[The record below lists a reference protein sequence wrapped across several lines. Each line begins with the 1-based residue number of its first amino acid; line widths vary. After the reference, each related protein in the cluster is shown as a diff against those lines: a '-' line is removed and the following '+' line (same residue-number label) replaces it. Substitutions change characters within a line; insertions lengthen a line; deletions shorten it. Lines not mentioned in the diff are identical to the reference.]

1 MSAMNEDCFRKSDY
15 QSPPLLLFAFNMKIR
30 DTLCPSSLFCRAVER
45 EWESRVGLKR
55 QLVTGANSALS
66 LSLPDFFFFFG
77 RGGRV
82 CAQVKGAKTRLGFSR
97 DNGRHNGKRFTFL
110 PQSCPFLD
118 LLTFYILCPFR
129 YGLNP

>member
-15 QSPPLLLFAFNMKIR
+15 QNPPLLLFAFNMKIR

-66 LSLPDFFFFFG
+66 LSLPDFFFFFF
-77 RGGRV
+77 GGGGGAPPSGHRLRV
-82 CAQVKGAKTRLGFSR
+82 QKPGWGFQGITAGIMAS
-97 DNGRHNGKRFTFL
+97 DL
-110 PQSCPFLD
+110 PFYRSLAPS
-118 LLTFYILCPFR
+118 LTC
-129 YGLNP
+129 

>member
-15 QSPPLLLFAFNMKIR
+15 QNPPLLLFAFNMKIR

-66 LSLPDFFFFFG
+66 LSLSQIFFFFW
-77 RGGRV
+77 GGGGV
-82 CAQVKGAKTRLGFSR
+82 YAQVKGAKTRLGFSR

-118 LLTFYILCPFR
+118 LLTFYMLCPFR

>member
-15 QSPPLLLFAFNMKIR
+15 QNPPLLLFAFNMKIR

-66 LSLPDFFFFFG
+66 LSLSPRFFFLG
-77 RGGRV
+77 GGVGGR
-82 CAQVKGAKTRLGFSR
+82 
-97 DNGRHNGKRFTFL
+97 
-110 PQSCPFLD
+110 
-118 LLTFYILCPFR
+118 LCT
-129 YGLNP
+129 G